1 MAKKRPAGQRKGS
14 AKLKSENL
22 LVRLE
27 QSEKVA
33 FAAAADLAGIALSAW
48 VRERLRWAAVKELQ
62 AADQQVP
69 FLGGMVHGEEDATN
83 GDKGHH

>member
-1 MAKKRPAGQRKGS
+1 MSKKRPIGPRKGS
-14 AKLKSENL
+14 AKLKSESL

-27 QSEKVA
+27 PSEKEA

-62 AADQQVP
+62 GADRQVS
-69 FLGGMVHGEEDATN
+69 FLMDSSLGQEVPAN
-83 GDKGHH
+83 GSKR

>member
-14 AKLKSENL
+14 AKLKSESL

-27 QSEKVA
+27 QSGKVA
-33 FAAAADLAGIALSAW
+33 FATAADLAGIALSAW

-62 AADQQVP
+62 AADRQVP
-69 FLGGMVHGEEDATN
+69 FLGDGARGQEGVSN
-83 GDKGHH
+83 GRNG